1 MSHNLLVLLNEGFHI
16 ASHNFV
22 QILEGL
28 LLACPGADHDLEGAA
43 QGEVATLLS
52 PLFHIL
58 VNDEIIIP
66 AITIWCCVQLQM
78 RSLSL
83 SSLEEIEQGS
93 F

>member
-1 MSHNLLVLLNEGFHI
+1 MSHNFLVLLKEGFHI

-28 LLACPGADHDLEGAA
+28 LLACPGADHDFEGAA

-52 PLFHIL
+52 PLFHVL
-58 VNDEIIIP
+58 VNDEIIIS

-78 RSLSL
+78 
-83 SSLEEIEQGS
+83 
-93 F
+93 